1 LCKNKC
7 LCLKEAKVI
16 HGKIFGNQILARGA
30 NWLLVPVLSAI
41 LVVAACTTPVEMPT
55 QYVVDDLGRLVVIDG
70 TPQRIISLAPSNTEI
85 LFALGLGDEVV
96 GVTMYCDY
104 PAQAQDK
111 EKVGDYYGPDIEK
124 IIALDPDLVLA
135 TDFHRFDLIP
145 ALEQQGIA
153 VLAVAPQTLDDVLA
167 SIEKIGEIAGK
178 EAEAL
183 QLVTEMTRKIQAV
196 EEQTKELEQKPSV
209 LYMTWHDPMWTV
221 GRDTWIDDLISVA
234 GGVNIFS
241 QNFEG
246 GAMVQI
252 EWVILQN
259 PEIII
264 TSEWSYDWALNATEL
279 ASTNASQ
286 TGRIYTFN
294 DDLAQ
299 RPGPRLAQGLDWFAY
314 LFHPEIFEE
323 PED

>member
-1 LCKNKC
+1 ML
-7 LCLKEAKVI
+7 
-16 HGKIFGNQILARGA
+16 GDQIRDRGT
-30 NWLLVPVLSAI
+30 NWFLVALLSAV
-41 LVVAACTTPVEMPT
+41 LVLAACTTPVETPT
-55 QYVVDDLGRLVVIDG
+55 EYVVDDLGRLVAING

-85 LFALGLGDEVV
+85 LFALGLRDEVV

-104 PAQAQDK
+104 PPEALDK

-124 IIALDPDLVLA
+124 IIALQPDLVLA

-145 ALEQQGIA
+145 ALEQQGFT
-153 VLAVAPQTLDDVLA
+153 VFAVAPQTLDDVLE
-167 SIEKIGEIAGK
+167 SIERIGEITGK

-183 QLVTEMTRKIQAV
+183 QLVNEMTSKIEAV

-221 GRDTWIDDLISVA
+221 GRDTWIDDLINIA

-259 PEIII
+259 PEVII

-279 ASTNASQ
+279 ASTSASQ
-286 TGRIYTFN
+286 TGRIFAFD

-299 RPGPRLAQGLDWFAY
+299 RPGPRLVQGLDWFAY
-314 LFHPEIFEE
+314 LFHPKIFEQ
-323 PED
+323 P